1 MPIFPNWETYNNTHQ
16 KLTNWIHKMLP
27 KQKSIPPKQMP
38 TSIGSNYTLLV
49 IFMGSPNLTN
59 HQPLNRFCSPIILCL
74 LSVSSLPRYNLHFMA
89 FTNNASRRRRLEKI
103 VNKKKTKRRP
113 TKQPV
118 YSFLHPPSQST
129 VVTQQTC
136 MHPAD
141 PVTILQNRTHAPHSI
156 TNDNNDQHNNKTGLD
171 KKSCWLVL
179 LHTREASPTP
189 HTCIARRLNLYALL
203 ITNVTVILVRRA
215 KEWRLLLL
223 LLLFKQHAVNN
234 PHDPVKL
241 NHHHPAP
248 GWIDYNQPTNKLA
261 DWLTAPLKKW

>member
-1 MPIFPNWETYNNTHQ
+1 
-16 KLTNWIHKMLP
+16 
-27 KQKSIPPKQMP
+27 MP

-89 FTNNASRRRRLEKI
+89 FTNNASRLRRLEKI

-189 HTCIARRLNLYALL
+189 HTCIHC
-203 ITNVTVILVRRA
+203 TTTKPVCLVDDQRNCNSCTTRQRMEIIIIIIQA
-215 KEWRLLLL
+215 ACSE
-223 LLLFKQHAVNN
+223 
-234 PHDPVKL
+234 
-241 NHHHPAP
+241 
-248 GWIDYNQPTNKLA
+248 QPTRSSQAQPPPSSTWMNRL
-261 DWLTAPLKKW
+261 